1 MNAARVFCDFEFLW
15 ERYKP
20 LTPYGRA
27 DKETARFFT
36 EAEELDEELD
46 AVERFAKFLSG
57 GKVGA
62 AKLAYHLGRIPY
74 IETAS
79 PARMDSASVFAVKKF
94 LANAKAV
101 FSLLPPGLASLCGSR
116 WRSGSLFALLRKSG
130 SDDETFHLSE
140 AYSPALKE
148 ARGKIRVAD
157 AEIASIREAAHRRA
171 LADFGLDFRFR
182 DFIVLDEASARKLF
196 SSPLFFVE
204 QHDSSRVLVRPV
216 YGERYLEVCAAREKL
231 VLAEKA
237 AEDDVLASITAS
249 IRADRVAIEA
259 CRDAIR
265 RIDVLRAKAELS
277 LEFGLKRPRLSRAAG
292 AIKIK
297 NGRLLPLET
306 RLSAEGLKYTPFN
319 CELPEHA
326 CVITGSNMGGKTVAL
341 QTVVFLQLA
350 AQRGLPV
357 PADSFETPIFDA
369 IHYIGDAGRGAE
381 AGLSGFGLE
390 CKSLMDALPDAG
402 RRALFVF
409 DEFAKTTNSDEA
421 GALLSALAEKFAA
434 GKKARALFSTHFS
447 GVESVRGLGRYRMRG
462 LDAAAFSAYF
472 GAEAGAGRG
481 KETLPARLRMI
492 NRFMRYELLCDEG
505 SKGTYDALKVA
516 RLLGVDNALLAR
528 AGRLLEDE

>member
-1 MNAARVFCDFEFLW
+1 MNAARVFCDFDFLW

-27 DKETARFFT
+27 EREAARFFT
-36 EAEELDEELD
+36 DADELEKEFD
-46 AVERFAKFLSG
+46 AVERFASFLSA

-62 AKLAYHLGRIPY
+62 AKLSYHLGRIPY
-74 IETAS
+74 IEPS
-79 PARMDSASVFAVKKF
+79 FPVRLDSASVFSVKKF

-101 FSLLPPGLASLCGSR
+101 FSLLPPGLASLCGAR
-116 WRSGSLFALLRKSG
+116 WRSGPLFSLLRKGG

-140 AYSPALKE
+140 AYSPALKA
-148 ARGKIRVAD
+148 ARGKIREAD
-157 AEIASIREAAHRRA
+157 AELAAMREAAHRRA
-171 LADFGLDFRFR
+171 LDEFGLDFRFR
-182 DFIVLDEASARKLF
+182 DFIVLDEASARRIF
-196 SSPLFFVE
+196 SSPLFFIE
-204 QHDSSRVLVRPV
+204 QHDSSRVVVRPV
-216 YGERYLEVCAAREKL
+216 YGESYLEVCARRDKL
-231 VLAEKA
+231 IIAEKA
-237 AEDDVLASITAS
+237 AEDEVLALLTAR
-249 IRADRVAIEA
+249 IRAGKAALEA
-259 CRDAIR
+259 CRAAIC
-265 RIDVLRAKAELS
+265 RIDVLRAKAALS
-277 LEFGLKRPRLSRAAG
+277 LEFGLRRPRLSRTAG
-292 AIKIK
+292 TIKIK
-297 NGRLLPLET
+297 NGRLLPLEA
-306 RLSAEGLKYTPFN
+306 RLSAEGLKYTPLS

-341 QTVVFLQLA
+341 QTIVFLQLT

-357 PADSFETPIFDA
+357 PADRFEAPLFEA
-369 IHYIGDAGRGAE
+369 VHYIGDAGRGAE

-390 CKSLMDALPDAG
+390 CRSLMDALPDAG

-409 DEFAKTTNSDEA
+409 DEFARTTNSDEA

-434 GKKARALFSTHFS
+434 GKKARALFTTHFS
-447 GVESVRGLGRYRMRG
+447 GVASVPGLGRYRMKG
-462 LDAAAFSAYF
+462 LDAPAFASYF

-481 KETLPARLRMI
+481 KETLSARLRMI